1 MGVLIRKQKG
11 MPALTVMA
19 RLSLIGLIISLSAAF
34 IDTIWAV
41 YMDSFVNSEVIV
53 GFISAGL
60 TLIAFFSYF
69 FFVPLIEKTNKSKI
83 FSYSLFLF
91 AVTYLLFAI
100 NKNFYIFIV
109 LAAILTLLYTFR
121 ITSFGIIIR
130 DKSSKSQLSRNEGL
144 VYTFVN
150 FAWVVGP
157 LIAGYLSEM
166 YGISLIFVLS
176 SIFMFIAFFFSKFS
190 NIKDANIKKKIDNNI
205 VKNFKDFFK
214 DKQRII
220 AYILSGGVNVWWIL
234 IYLFMPM
241 HIIRSGLH
249 VSWLGY
255 FLFAV
260 AVPLV
265 LTECKFANIAGKV
278 GFKKIF
284 KTGFILVSIISL
296 ICFFVGNLYVI
307 LGLLVLASFGVA
319 MLEPTTEAYFFD
331 ILKKKEDECR
341 FYGPYNTTIDVHSF
355 IAKVCASFILIF
367 FPFKLLFLMF
377 SGFMFA
383 FFLLSY
389 KVKDIIE
396 KNRK

>member
-241 HIIRSGLH
+241 HIIRSGLP

-260 AVPLV
+260 AVP
-265 LTECKFANIAGKV
+265 
-278 GFKKIF
+278 
-284 KTGFILVSIISL
+284 
-296 ICFFVGNLYVI
+296 
-307 LGLLVLASFGVA
+307 
-319 MLEPTTEAYFFD
+319 
-331 ILKKKEDECR
+331 
-341 FYGPYNTTIDVHSF
+341 
-355 IAKVCASFILIF
+355 
-367 FPFKLLFLMF
+367 
-377 SGFMFA
+377 
-383 FFLLSY
+383 
-389 KVKDIIE
+389 
-396 KNRK
+396 